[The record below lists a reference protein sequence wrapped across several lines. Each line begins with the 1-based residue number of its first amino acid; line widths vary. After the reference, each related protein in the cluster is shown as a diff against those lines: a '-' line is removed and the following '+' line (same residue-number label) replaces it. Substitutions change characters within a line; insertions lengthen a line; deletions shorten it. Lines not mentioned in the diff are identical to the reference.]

1 MKIMAKG
8 RKIEALHVPEGQGEV
23 NGEKRPTI
31 AIGVKGG
38 LSEEDVKALSCGVI
52 DIDDG
57 YKTYKGFTCVVDLE
71 LLLYKP
77 SDADLVLDQTADLQK
92 GLDAAKEE
100 LEAAKAELQA
110 ARRQLKDEKE
120 QRIMA
125 SQQLQ
130 TAQEALEAVKA
141 ELPAE
146 VAQKLEINKAQK

>member
-1 MKIMAKG
+1 MKIMANG
-8 RKIEALHVPEGQGEV
+8 RQIEAICVTENQAKI
-23 NGEKRPTI
+23 NGETRPTI
-31 AIGVKGG
+31 AIAVKGG
-38 LSEEDVKALSCGVI
+38 LSEEDVKALACGVI

-57 YKTYKGFTCVVDLE
+57 YKTYKGFTCIVDLE
-71 LLLYKP
+71 LLLYRP

-92 GLDAAKEE
+92 GFDAAKEE

-110 ARRQLKDEKE
+110 ARQQLIAEKE

-146 VAQKLEINKAQK
+146 VAQKLEINKAKQ

>member
-1 MKIMAKG
+1 MRIKAKG
-8 RKIEALHVPEGQGEV
+8 RKIEALCVTEGQGEI
-23 NGEKRPTI
+23 NGATRPTI
-31 AIGVKGG
+31 AIAVKGG
-38 LSEEDVKALSCGVI
+38 MTEEDVKALACGII

-57 YKTYKGFTCVVDLE
+57 YKTYKGFTGVVDLE
-71 LLLYKP
+71 LLLYRP
-77 SDADLVLDQTADLQK
+77 SDADLALDQAADIQK

-100 LEAAKAELQA
+100 LEAAKAELRA
-110 ARRQLKDEKE
+110 ARQQLQAEKE

>member
-8 RKIEALHVPEGQGEV
+8 RKIEALHVIEGQGEV

-31 AIGVKGG
+31 AIGIKGG
-38 LSEEDVKALSCGVI
+38 LSEEDIEALACGVI
-52 DIDDG
+52 NIDDG
-57 YKTYKGFTCVVDLE
+57 YKTYKGFTRVVDLE
-71 LLLYKP
+71 LLLYRP
-77 SDADLVLDQTADLQK
+77 SDADLALDHTADLQK
-92 GLDAAKEE
+92 GFDAAKEE
-100 LEAAKAELQA
+100 LEAAKAELKTMKQ
-110 ARRQLKDEKE
+110 QLIAEKE

>member
-8 RKIEALHVPEGQGEV
+8 RKIEAVCVTEGQGEV

-31 AIGVKGG
+31 AIAVKGG
-38 LSEEDVKALSCGVI
+38 LSEEDVEALACGVI

-110 ARRQLKDEKE
+110 ARQQLKDEKE

>member
-8 RKIEALHVPEGQGEV
+8 RKIEALHVKEGQGEV

-38 LSEEDVKALSCGVI
+38 LSEEDIEALACGVI
-52 DIDDG
+52 NIDDG
-57 YKTYKGFTCVVDLE
+57 YKTYKGFTRVVDLE
-71 LLLYKP
+71 LLLYRP
-77 SDADLVLDQTADLQK
+77 SDADLALDHTADLQK
-92 GLDAAKEE
+92 GFDAAKEE
-100 LEAAKAELQA
+100 LEAAKAELKTMKQ
-110 ARRQLKDEKE
+110 QLIAEKE

-146 VAQKLEINKAQK
+146 VAQKLEINKAKQ